1 MANNQFSIGKNLNT
15 VESDISSMN
24 IRLTQI
30 ENRYYTKFTAMEK
43 AIQKANE
50 QSTYLLQMLGQ

>member
-1 MANNQFSIGKNLNT
+1 
-15 VESDISSMN
+15 MN
-24 IRLTQI
+24 ARLRQV